1 MFSPLSYG
9 LEKGLPVLIQR
20 PENLLRDFGW
30 QGFVGVV
37 RLHAPMHLMIVE
49 IDALFDEGLP
59 YLIVG
64 RIVQVL
70 GSKSRLIYRLIGHR
84 LCGSHAVQPVACC
97 SASNSCTIFSVLRL
111 ARRRPYIR
119 AQKLYSRAVRSA
131 NKSSF
136 SFSDSLTIS
145 SRLPCTRKSVSMER
159 TPKRESLSLCS
170 TTIPVALTS
179 SSR

>member
-70 GSKSRLIYRLIGHR
+70 GSKSRLIYRLIAGIAFADHMLFNQLHVAR
-84 LCGSHAVQPVACC
+84 PPIPAQSFPSCVWLC
-97 SASNSCTIFSVLRL
+97 ASRTCG
-111 ARRRPYIR
+111 
-119 AQKLYSRAVRSA
+119 
-131 NKSSF
+131 
-136 SFSDSLTIS
+136 
-145 SRLPCTRKSVSMER
+145 RKSC
-159 TPKRESLSLCS
+159 REWLLDQPASLL
-170 TTIPVALTS
+170 
-179 SSR
+179 SRFQTH

>member
-1 MFSPLSYG
+1 MFTPLG
-9 LEKGLPVLIQR
+9 NRPKEGLPVLIQR

-70 GSKSRLIYRLIGHR
+70 GSKSRLIYRLIAGIAFADHMLFNQLHVARPPIPAQSFPSCVWHGVGHTYGR
-84 LCGSHAVQPVACC
+84 K
-97 SASNSCTIFSVLRL
+97 SCTV
-111 ARRRPYIR
+111 
-119 AQKLYSRAVRSA
+119 
-131 NKSSF
+131 
-136 SFSDSLTIS
+136 
-145 SRLPCTRKSVSMER
+145 
-159 TPKRESLSLCS
+159 
-170 TTIPVALTS
+170 
-179 SSR
+179 